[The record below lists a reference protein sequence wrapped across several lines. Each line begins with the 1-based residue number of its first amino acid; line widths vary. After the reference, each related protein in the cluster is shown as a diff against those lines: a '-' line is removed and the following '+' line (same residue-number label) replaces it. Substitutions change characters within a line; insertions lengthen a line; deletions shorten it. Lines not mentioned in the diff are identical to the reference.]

1 MIKDLFQSKGMLEIH
16 TAVLL
21 FSLAGLFGKFVTLPA
36 LVIVFGRTFFAA
48 IALGIISILRN
59 KPLLPFS
66 NKDRLIFITIG
77 ALLALHWYTFFYA
90 IQISTVAIGLLTFSS
105 FPIFVTILEPL
116 LFKEK
121 FRFIDGL
128 FAVIVLV
135 GLLLVIPIYD
145 LSNNLTQGVVWGTL
159 SGFTFA
165 LLSLFN
171 RKYVLQYPPLML
183 GLNQNAAASLVLI
196 PLIFFEDWSLNL
208 SNLILLVILG
218 FFCTA
223 LAHVLF
229 IKSLATIKT
238 QLASIISTLEPLYG
252 ILFAFLLLSEV
263 PSQRTMVGGT
273 LILGVV
279 FIASR
284 IKSTN

>member
-1 MIKDLFQSKGMLEIH
+1 MIKDRFQSKGMLEIH

-48 IALGIISILRN
+48 LALGIISILRN
-59 KPLLPFS
+59 TPLFPFS
-66 NKDRLIFITIG
+66 NKDRLIFLTIG

-90 IQISTVAIGLLTFSS
+90 IQISTVATGLLTFSS

-116 LFKEK
+116 FFKEK
-121 FRFIDGL
+121 FRLTDGL
-128 FAVIVLV
+128 FALIVSV

-196 PLIFFEDWSLNL
+196 PLIFFEDWSLKFSDL
-208 SNLILLVILG
+208 MLLIILG
-218 FFCTA
+218 VFCTA

-229 IKSLATIKT
+229 IKSLATIKI
-238 QLASIISTLEPLYG
+238 QLASIITTLEPLYG

-263 PSQRTMVGGT
+263 PSQRTVFGGT